1 MKIRLL
7 ITGRNYHSL
16 THLPAD
22 LLLAEPSTVDDALAR
37 LSDLLPPG
45 ERFPGSCLVSVA
57 GRHLGTIARHESP
70 RLHEGD
76 ELCLIAPMAGG

>member
-7 ITGRNYHSL
+7 ITGRSYH
-16 THLPAD
+16 TAAHLPD
-22 LLLAEPSTVDDALAR
+22 ELLLAECSTVDDALAQ

-45 ERFPGSCLVSVA
+45 DRLPGSCLVSVA
-57 GRHLGTIARHESP
+57 GRHLGTIASHEP
-70 RLHEGD
+70 QPLQEGD